1 MPMKTA
7 TFRPLSALLG
17 PLGPMAGCISSISTQ
32 QTQRHLQNRLPD
44 RFRGPDWTPLNGPGG
59 VYFSEP
65 KGFVKVYSTRAQS
78 ALVEYGFAGNFL
90 LRGRLISGNPTSS
103 RSSCTSLEQMLSCPC
118 P

>member
-65 KGFVKVYSTRAQS
+65 KWSQEALPRA
-78 ALVEYGFAGNFL
+78 APHVH
-90 LRGRLISGNPTSS
+90 RLS
-103 RSSCTSLEQMLSCPC
+103 RC
-118 P
+118 